1 MTRKQDAEPK
11 AAIKPPYE
19 VSKEDILIANG
30 LLSEICG
37 LMLECDER
45 IRECV
50 WSRSAI
56 VAEVLRQMRKNAEWA
71 ERQEGGAGK

>member
-1 MTRKQDAEPK
+1 MTKKPDAEPK

-37 LMLECDER
+37 IAVQCSEQW
-45 IRECV
+45 REGIWTRAAV
-50 WSRSAI
+50 
-56 VAEVLRQMRKNAEWA
+56 VAEVLRQLRKNAEWA
-71 ERQEGGAGK
+71 EQQGDASK